1 MSIYHSVLILIGN
14 DIGPIFFT
22 MQIIFVAV
30 CITFGAIGNA
40 DIFGKLVVLVSVLNA
55 NTSEFVTKL
64 VICNTAMTNLKL
76 SKYLRSEGAWYL
88 TYTLA
93 ILSSQ
98 QKLETFKSMISPS
111 LKEKFIKEI
120 FSDAPSKAKI
130 FALRELLID
139 RLTRMFQT
147 KIFQPDKI
155 MINKS
160 ERW

>member
-76 SKYLRSEGAWYL
+76 SKYLRSEGA
-88 TYTLA
+88 
-93 ILSSQ
+93 
-98 QKLETFKSMISPS
+98 
-111 LKEKFIKEI
+111 
-120 FSDAPSKAKI
+120 
-130 FALRELLID
+130 
-139 RLTRMFQT
+139 
-147 KIFQPDKI
+147 
-155 MINKS
+155 
-160 ERW
+160 